1 MRRSPTPRP
10 ASPPGSAS
18 TISSASIRALVTAR
32 RGKFT
37 RRAYGYVDDRL
48 RRPAALPR
56 ASRASSEGG
65 EMPAFA
71 HIPTGAAANKRF
83 NIDELKSRLIEPAVP
98 LTALQAQI
106 ETNTA
111 TS

>member
-1 MRRSPTPRP
+1 MRRSPRPKP
-10 ASPPGSAS
+10 ASAPGSAS

-48 RRPAALPR
+48 RRPAALPP

-71 HIPTGAAANKRF
+71 HIPTGAAANKRL
-83 NIDELKSRLIEPAVP
+83 NIDEVKSRLIEPAVA
-98 LTALQAQI
+98 LTAIGAEI
-106 ETNTA
+106 ETSRA
-111 TS
+111 TP